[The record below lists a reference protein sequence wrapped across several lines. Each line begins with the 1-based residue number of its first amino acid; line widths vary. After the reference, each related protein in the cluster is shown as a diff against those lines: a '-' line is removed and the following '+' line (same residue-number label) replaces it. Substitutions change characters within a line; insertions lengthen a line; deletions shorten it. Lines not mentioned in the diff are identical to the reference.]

1 MNADIPN
8 IKAFVSRSTE
18 RLLQDKEQTDG
29 LLFMGAWHD
38 TVPRARLQDPALETT
53 EWGLYLV
60 LKSFCSPN
68 TPITFPR
75 YDQLETL
82 TKLSR
87 PTVARAMLVLRAT
100 RWLSVCARVRNEQGH
115 FKGHVMALHAEP
127 LSLADAMALDE
138 QYVEFL
144 RKCCGHANPKVKG
157 VAQRIVGGI
166 QGEIINGEPI
176 MESVTLHNLD
186 QITGVAQGN
195 FGLYSTGDDSHP
207 KTHYS
212 QEAEEVNVVLMRSAP
227 VYPEHPLDGSG
238 DESDE
243 KALVKN
249 LNSGSSVKNLNLV
262 ENPLVKNF
270 NSGMKASVKNLN
282 SGFNSNENSELGI
295 SEALVKNLNSGHKS
309 SSTSSS
315 ININK
320 STTTTTPLSRVST
333 VFGETEPEQSEEIED
348 CVFPVKFSPKEIQLA
363 QICLD
368 TLPKNKWQDVLDEMA
383 HHLSNPNK
391 KIDQPLTYLAKLV
404 LLSRQGNLMLSGGLK
419 VRQARETAQ
428 QRKTTTGGLRWD
440 AEISALWQRLQVPLR
455 QELGDRDY
463 GKWIAPLQV
472 ARNGGRGMVLL
483 APNAFVLEEVKPYL
497 PRISCWCLEQVGVE
511 VEMQVGCVNDLVG
524 GQ

>member
-38 TVPRARLQDPALETT
+38 TVPRALLHDPALETT

-75 YDQLETL
+75 YDQLEAL

-87 PTVARAMLVLRAT
+87 PTVTRAMLVLRAT

-127 LSLADAMALDE
+127 LSLADAMTLDE
-138 QYVEFL
+138 RYVEFL
-144 RKCCGHANPKVKG
+144 HKCCGHANPKVKG
-157 VAQRIVGGI
+157 VAQRIIGGI
-166 QGEIINGEPI
+166 QGEILHGEPI

-195 FGLYSTGDDSHP
+195 FGLYSTGDDSHQKP
-207 KTHYS
+207 YYK
-212 QEAEEVNVVLMRSAP
+212 QEAEEVNIVLARSTP
-227 VYPEHPLDGSG
+227 VTPEVSLDGRAE
-238 DESDE
+238 ESVE

-249 LNSGSSVKNLNLV
+249 LNSGPSVKNLNLV

-270 NSGMKASVKNLN
+270 NSGVKASVKNIN
-282 SGFNSNENSELGI
+282 SGFNGNKNSELEF

-320 STTTTTPLSRVST
+320 STTTTTPLSKVAT
-333 VFGETEPEQSEEIED
+333 VFGETESEQSEETED
-348 CVFPVKFSPKEIQLA
+348 WVFPVQFGPREIQLA
-363 QICLD
+363 RICLD
-368 TLPKNKWQDVLDEMA
+368 PLPKNKWQDVLDEMA

-391 KIDQPLTYLAKLV
+391 KIDNPLTYLAKLV
-404 LLSRQGNLMLSGGLK
+404 MLGKEGRLVLSGGLK
-419 VRQARETAQ
+419 VRQTREIAR
-428 QRKTTTGGLRWD
+428 QRQSTTGGLTRD
-440 AEISALWQRLQVPLR
+440 ADLTALWKQLQESLR
-455 QELGDRDY
+455 QELGAQNY
-463 GKWIAPLQV
+463 GTWIAPLQV
-472 ARNGGRGMVLL
+472 ARNSRGMVLL
-483 APNAFVLEEVKPYL
+483 APNAYV
-497 PRISCWCLEQVGVE
+497 LEQVEPYLSRIKRWCQDRASVG
-511 VEMQVGCVNDLVG
+511 VEMQVGCANDLAG
-524 GQ
+524 GE